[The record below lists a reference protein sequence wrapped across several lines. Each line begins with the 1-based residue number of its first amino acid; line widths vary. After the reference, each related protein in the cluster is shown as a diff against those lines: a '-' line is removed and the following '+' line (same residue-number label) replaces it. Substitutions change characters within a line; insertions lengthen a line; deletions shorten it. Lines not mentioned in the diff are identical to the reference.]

1 MAEGQIDI
9 VDVRALIDEQKAL
22 AEKTILKDSFGAIR
36 RIGGVD
42 CSYLGDKYIIA
53 GIVVIDRDSLQTI
66 YRTFT
71 VQNLDFPY
79 IPGLLAYREAPAM
92 IAAIEKAK
100 IKPDV
105 LMIDGFGINHPRRCG
120 IACHIGITLDIPAI
134 GVGKSF
140 LCGKIKNDDIYQGDD
155 RVGRLL
161 YAKGAKLP
169 VYVSPG
175 HRISLDT
182 AVRIVSSCQVH
193 RIPEPVRLAHEYVT
207 VLKLEVAH
215 RFLKDDKKVEADQ

>member
-1 MAEGQIDI
+1 M
-9 VDVRALIDEQKAL
+9 DVHALIDEQKAL
-22 AEKTILKDSFGAIR
+22 AEKTILNDSFGAIR

-42 CSYLGDKYIIA
+42 CSYISDKYVIA
-53 GIVVIDRDSLQTI
+53 GLVVIDRDTLQTI
-66 YRTFT
+66 YRTFN
-71 VQNLDFPY
+71 VRKLDFPY

-92 IAAIEKAK
+92 IGAVEKAK

-105 LMIDGFGINHPRRCG
+105 LMVDGFGINHPRRCG
-120 IACHIGITLDIPAI
+120 IACHVGVALDIPAI

-140 LCGKIKNDDIYQGDD
+140 LCGTIKNDDIYQGSDK
-155 RVGRLL
+155 VGRLL
-161 YAKGAKLP
+161 YTKGSKLP

-182 AVRIVSSCQVH
+182 SVRIVSSCQVH

-207 VLKLEVAH
+207 VLKQELAH
-215 RFLKDDKKVEADQ
+215 RFLKDFSS